1 MEAIRFPRK
10 NKPKSF
16 IDMVPMIDII
26 FQLIIFFMFATTL
39 KTIDVVEMNLP
50 TAKYVTNIPTTP
62 LNISVI
68 DYNSIYVDKIKM
80 DFKEFEDKM
89 FSESKKSDK
98 SRNIVLYGNKKM
110 EYQLLIDVMD
120 VLRINGF
127 ESIDLALNKK
137 VE

>member
-39 KTIDVVEMNLP
+39 KTIDVVELNLP

-68 DYNSIYVDKIKM
+68 DKDTIYIDKVKM
-80 DFKEFEDKM
+80 NLQEFEKTIKN
-89 FSESKKSDK
+89 ESINKDK
-98 SRNIVLYGNKKM
+98 SRNIVIYGNRQM

-120 VLRINGF
+120 ILRINGF

-137 VE
+137 VD

>member
-39 KTIDVVEMNLP
+39 KTIDVVELNLP
-50 TAKYVTNIPTTP
+50 TAKYVTNIPTSP
-62 LNISVI
+62 LNISVV
-68 DYNSIYVDKIKM
+68 DKETIYVDKVKM
-80 DFKEFEDKM
+80 NLTQFEALI
-89 FSESKKSDK
+89 ENEAKKNDK
-98 SRNIVLYGNKKM
+98 SKNIVVYGNREM

-120 VLRINGF
+120 ILRINGF

-137 VE
+137 VD

>member
-1 MEAIRFPRK
+1 MEAIRFARK

-39 KTIDVVEMNLP
+39 KTIDVVELNLP
-50 TAKYVTNIPTTP
+50 NAKYVTTIPTAP

-68 DYNSIYVDKIKM
+68 DYDTLYIDKKKV
-80 DFKEFEDKM
+80 DFKGFEKIIK
-89 FSESKKSDK
+89 SESIKKDK
-98 SRNIVLYGNKKM
+98 NRNIVIYGNKEM

-120 VLRINGF
+120 ILRINGF

-137 VE
+137 SN

>member
-1 MEAIRFPRK
+1 MEAIRFARK

-39 KTIDVVEMNLP
+39 KTIDVVELNLP
-50 TAKYVTNIPTTP
+50 NAKYVTNIPTAP

-68 DYNSIYVDKIKM
+68 DYDTLYIDKKKV
-80 DFKEFEDKM
+80 DFKGFEKIIK
-89 FSESKKSDK
+89 SESIKKDK
-98 SRNIVLYGNKKM
+98 NRNIVIYGNKEM

-120 VLRINGF
+120 ILRINGF

-137 VE
+137 SN

>member
-39 KTIDVVEMNLP
+39 KTIDVVELDLP
-50 TAKYVTNIPTTP
+50 KAKYVTNIPTVP

-68 DYNSIYVDKIKM
+68 NYDTIYVDKEKTDLKGFESIII
-80 DFKEFEDKM
+80 KEFKNNNTKR
-89 FSESKKSDK
+89 S
-98 SRNIVLYGNKKM
+98 IVIYGSKKM

-120 VLRINGF
+120 ILRINGF
-127 ESIDLALNKK
+127 ESIDLALDKK